1 MNTVLFKLKFM
12 YFLSVV
18 KYATRY
24 PHCAYYENK
33 KKTCLY
39 CIDISV
45 ISAFT
50 ILPIEIG
57 IYHIHYILLYYIMMM
72 MKHEIN
78 IENIIIFYLARELC
92 RRKYVA

>member
-1 MNTVLFKLKFM
+1 M

-57 IYHIHYILLYYIMMM
+57 IYHIHYILLYYIMMISKYFRRVENL
-72 MKHEIN
+72 KHEIN